1 MDKTTN
7 YLTER
12 LVIAVSPEQKRGIH
26 DQAAAAG
33 KGIGE
38 YLREILFPDTTQAEL
53 ETLQHRMKSGHWK
66 YEIMLAKGSF
76 IRVCK
81 NTEPVPDSPEGD
93 GWKHPRHKS
102 PVRVNARKGQ

>member
-12 LVIAVSPEQKRGIH
+12 LVIAVSPEQKREIH

-53 ETLQHRMKSGHWK
+53 ETLQHRMKLLERRIQTLESLIG
-66 YEIMLAKGSF
+66 KGAS
-76 IRVCK
+76 
-81 NTEPVPDSPEGD
+81 S
-93 GWKHPRHKS
+93 
-102 PVRVNARKGQ
+102 